1 MKRIDLSHILIAIAV
16 LLIFLWMPDFHVIAA
31 DRNRTK
37 VLLFQ
42 VNSEKDMKYL
52 QKGLSDI
59 LESRLAG
66 IENVE
71 IVGPEAGTVVHIPGE
86 HGYHP
91 EEIRKVYKDSN
102 VDYIVCGSLT
112 IVGNHT
118 SLDARVIELSGT
130 KGFWSFYR
138 NMDHLD
144 EVIPAA
150 EQIAKEIEDT
160 VFKGLS
166 RNKKT
171 FISTEKEDLKSRKEK
186 RNDYHLQ
193 SIELPIQVIG
203 LGAGDVDGDGSI
215 EIVAASNHDI
225 HIFHVKENSLVG
237 SGEVKGE
244 KYHSY
249 LSINVADINKNGR
262 AEIYIS
268 GEHTGSGSLT
278 SFVMEWNG
286 KQFSP
291 IIQDQNWYFRVIRT
305 EKGNQL
311 LGQKKGISMAYMSGI
326 YRLLW
331 DGKVLMS
338 AKQQEAFPDDT
349 MVFGVS
355 KGFAGQN
362 ANLTAAF
369 DSSDR
374 LSIINENGSIAWK
387 SDVPYGGSE
396 RFVKTVEDY
405 RDSEGERFYL
415 PQRIVALDFEKKPM
429 VIIPSNDSS
438 SGRFFQK
445 FRNYTNAR
453 FLFFNW
459 DGMGLLLSRKSPDLS
474 GYVSDFCI
482 ADVNNDG
489 WEELIYALV
498 TDRETAFRSAKSY
511 LASEALSGLIIPH
524 P

>member
-1 MKRIDLSHILIAIAV
+1 MKRIDLSDIVIAMAV
-16 LLIFLWMPDFHVIAA
+16 VFIYLWMPDFHVIAA
-31 DRNRTK
+31 GRNRIT
-37 VLLFQ
+37 VLPFQ
-42 VNSEKDMKYL
+42 INSEKDMKYL

-71 IVGPEAGTVVHIPGE
+71 IVGPEAGTVVPIPEE
-86 HGYHP
+86 HGNQL
-91 EEIRKVYKDSN
+91 EEIRKVYKDWD
-102 VDYIVCGSLT
+102 VDYVVYGSLT
-112 IVGNHT
+112 IVGKHT
-118 SLDARVIELSGT
+118 SLDAKMVELSGA
-130 KGFWSFYR
+130 KGLWSFYR
-138 NMDHLD
+138 KMDHLD
-144 EVIPAA
+144 EVIPAT

-160 VFKGLS
+160 VFRGLS
-166 RNKKT
+166 QNKKT
-171 FISTEKEDLKSRKEK
+171 FISAAKDDLQNQKEK
-186 RNDYHLQ
+186 KNDYHLQ
-193 SIELPIQVIG
+193 NIELPIQIIG

-225 HIFHVKENSLVG
+225 HLFHVKENSLVS

-249 LSINVADINKNGR
+249 LSMEVADINKNGK

-268 GEHTGSGSLT
+268 GEHAGSGSLT

-291 IIQDQNWYFRVIRT
+291 IIQDQNWYFRVIRSK
-305 EKGNQL
+305 KGDQL
-311 LGQKKGISMAYMSGI
+311 FGQKKGISMAYMPEI
-326 YRLLW
+326 YELSW
-331 DGKVLMS
+331 NGPVLMS
-338 AKQQEAFPDDT
+338 ATQKEAFPEDT

-362 ANLTAAF
+362 ANLTAVF
-369 DSSDR
+369 DSRDR
-374 LSIINENGSIAWK
+374 LSIIHENGSIAWK

-396 RFVKTVEDY
+396 RFIKTVADY
-405 RDSEGERFYL
+405 RGSGGDRFYL
-415 PQRIVALDFEKKPM
+415 PQRIIALDVEKKPM
-429 VIIPSNDSS
+429 VIVPLNDSS

-453 FLFFNW
+453 FLFFTW
-459 DGMGLLLSRKSPDLS
+459 DGMKLLVSRKSPDLS

-482 ADVNNDG
+482 ADINNDG
-489 WEELIYALV
+489 LEELIYALV

-511 LASEALSGLIIPH
+511 IAIEDLSTLIITQP
-524 P
+524 